1 MTALSFCHTVIDGN
15 GPYLDRFFTYRVPL
29 ELSEQLQVGHYVKVP
44 WGQKERGAV
53 VHSFSHRL
61 PPELSDEDVKLIS
74 GIADPRPVIGPL
86 QWKMVEWLRGF
97 YFGTWSEALRCLL
110 PGPVLQ
116 GLRKSTKARK
126 KKDGIEQP
134 AEEQPPRLTGE
145 QEQVWGQLQKSL
157 AEGKTFLLQ
166 GVTGSGKTEL
176 YLRATAH
183 VLHQGRQAIVLV
195 PEVALTP
202 QTQQRY
208 RSRFGSRVCILHSGL
223 TDAQRRRE
231 WWRIRDGEAAVVV
244 GTRSA
249 IFAPVEDCGLI
260 VLDEEHDSSYKQGS
274 DIRYHARQVA
284 AWLSRETKCSVI
296 LGSAT
301 PSLESYALALGGR
314 YQLLELHRRVSD
326 RPLPEM
332 RIVQGRGIPHQ
343 VLQALAERKA
353 KGEQSVVLLN
363 RRGFSNYLQCNDCGW
378 VPECTEC
385 SISLTY
391 HKAKRALRCH
401 YCGAHRRAP
410 DACPECGSHKLEYPG
425 RGTERV
431 EQELSTRLPEL
442 RVARLDRDTVGGR
455 SQVFSEVFS
464 EFASGGLDCL
474 LGTQMVAKGLD
485 FPRVTLVVVLQAD
498 TGLHLPDFRANERT
512 FSLLTQVAGRAGRG
526 EEPGE
531 VLLVCSRPQDHFFHH
546 LLQHRW
552 KEFMAYEQ
560 ELRRALKYPP
570 YARLLRLILSDEK
583 EERLEKKA
591 QEVAGILEPVC
602 HQSDVELL
610 GPAPCPLERLQGRYR
625 WHIILRALKV
635 QDLQNVVR
643 NSRPS
648 LNMGKTR
655 LSFDPDPL
663 DLL

>member
-1 MTALSFCHTVIDGN
+1 MTALSYCHTVIDGN
-15 GPYLDRFFTYRVPL
+15 GPYLDRFFTYRVPEELADHL
-29 ELSEQLQVGHYVKVP
+29 EVGHYVKVP
-44 WGQKERGAV
+44 WGKKERGAV
-53 VHSFSHRL
+53 VHSFADSL
-61 PPELSDEDVKLIS
+61 PSDLSPDDIKAVS
-74 GIADPRPVIGPL
+74 VIADPRPVIGPL
-86 QWKMVEWLRGF
+86 QWKMIEWLRAF

-116 GLRKSTKARK
+116 GLRKSTKPRK
-126 KKDGIEQP
+126 KKEGSELP
-134 AEEQPPRLTGE
+134 VAEQPPHLTEE
-145 QEQVWGQLQKSL
+145 QEQVWSRLL
-157 AEGKTFLLQ
+157 ETMEEGKTFLLQ

-183 VLHQGRQAIVLV
+183 VLEQGRQAIVLV

-202 QTQQRY
+202 QTQDRY
-208 RSRFGSRVCILHSGL
+208 RSRFGPRVCILHSGL

-231 WWRIRDGEAAVVV
+231 WWRIRDGEASVVV

-249 IFAPVEDCGLI
+249 IFAPIKNCGLV
-260 VLDEEHDSSYKQGS
+260 VLDEEHDSSYKQSS

-284 AWLSRETKCSVI
+284 AWLSREVGCSVL

-301 PSLESYALALGGR
+301 PSLESYSLALSGR
-314 YQLLELHRRVSD
+314 YQLLELKKRVSD
-326 RPLPEM
+326 RPLPQMQVIE
-332 RIVQGRGIPHQ
+332 GRGIPHQ
-343 VLQALAERKA
+343 VLQALGRCKD

-385 SISLTY
+385 SISLTF
-391 HKAKRALRCH
+391 HKGKRALRCH
-401 YCGAHRRAP
+401 YCGAHERAP
-410 DACPECGSHKLEYPG
+410 DACPECHSHKLEYPG

-431 EQELSTRLPEL
+431 EQELASRLPAL

-464 EFASGGLDCL
+464 EFGRGELDCL

-526 EEPGE
+526 EEPGQ

-546 LLQHRW
+546 LIQHRW
-552 KEFMAYEQ
+552 KEFMASEQ
-560 ELRRALKYPP
+560 ELRRALGYPP
-570 YARLLRLILSDEK
+570 YARLLRLLLSDEK
-583 EERLEKKA
+583 EERLEQKA
-591 QEVAGILEPVC
+591 QEVTDILEPLC
-602 HQSDVELL
+602 LESGIDLL

-625 WHIILRALKV
+625 WHIILRASKV
-635 QDLQNVVR
+635 QDLQHVVR
-643 NSRPS
+643 KSRPS